1 MFWKGKS
8 RFWSGYRTEAILSFI
23 FFGLWIWKF
32 DIWYLIMEIF
42 MLNLVLLLP
51 YFLTQDSTFTYLK
64 LSFWTTMIFK
74 TVWFFMRYLFR
85 KKIIFMEKK
94 FLLSKTLVSSLSFLP
109 FSFSSFVS
117 FLSFCP
123 CPCLRMSSK
132 QDFAPRSRR
141 NGTSNSDWYQA
152 LRLFCKKI
160 REKIYWAIIIHYF
173 PIFLFY
179 GHRKNH
185 TEKQDTFNT
194 ALKHLFRYWKNMQ
207 FY

>member
-8 RFWSGYRTEAILSFI
+8 RFWSRYRTEAILSFI

-123 CPCLRMSSK
+123 CPACQVSK
-132 QDFAPRSRR
+132 ILPRDL
-141 NGTSNSDWYQA
+141 GEMAHQIQTG
-152 LRLFCKKI
+152 I
-160 REKIYWAIIIHYF
+160 RH
-173 PIFLFY
+173 
-179 GHRKNH
+179 
-185 TEKQDTFNT
+185 
-194 ALKHLFRYWKNMQ
+194 
-207 FY
+207 